1 MASWWL
7 VYEDVAKGAAGSSAL
22 PVIALPEGIFTI
34 GRDSSCSLIL
44 VGSRVS
50 RRHAEIEVNGDE
62 IILRDLK
69 SRSGTLVDGQRT
81 KEAEL
86 SVNSIIEI
94 ASTRLRLVTELPEP
108 ERSATKNEETTSSDD
123 GSLSPFQ
130 AFLHTLAQS
139 SDPKEVLERSL
150 RGLVELIS
158 AERGFVLLEDEDSSR
173 FIPVASIH
181 LSDADEQSIISRTIC
196 RQAIK
201 GKSTIVINNS
211 AQDERC
217 KEAASLAQAFKPR
230 SVICSPLCFAGSTV
244 GVIYLDMAARV
255 GGVSEATSQL
265 VNTVTGFAASILGTG
280 RTRRKLLEAQRR
292 VQAIGMMMGDEEK
305 FIMGQGKASSELKS
319 LIQAA
324 AEQDITVLITGE
336 TGTGKEMVA
345 KALHRLSKRRG
356 NPFVP
361 VNCAA
366 LARDIMEAELFGV
379 KKGAFTGAEDD
390 RVGRFE
396 LASGGTLF
404 LDEVGDVPL
413 DIQVKLL
420 RVLQEQTVTRLGCTR
435 ARRLDFRLICAT
447 NVDIESK
454 VRDGDFRQDFYYR
467 INVFRL
473 ELPALRD
480 RQEAIMPLAE
490 HFLKVFTRRCQRNIK
505 GFTEDAK
512 ALLLKYG
519 WPGNIRELRNAIE
532 RAVVIERDE
541 MITPNCL
548 PVGSVIAPAKGS
560 MQEFLDTLPIEYDAA
575 RDEFDRHFFKM
586 HLEKSGGNQ
595 RAVSRDVK
603 IARNTLARR
612 LKKIGLIS

>member
-7 VYEDVAKGAAGSSAL
+7 VYEDVAKGAGNSSAL
-22 PVIALPEGIFTI
+22 PVISLEEGLFTI
-34 GRDSSCSLIL
+34 GRSPSCSLIL
-44 VGSRVS
+44 IGSRVS
-50 RRHAEIEVNGDE
+50 RQHAEIEVSGDNVQ
-62 IILRDLK
+62 LRDLN

-81 KEAEL
+81 KSAQLKENC
-86 SVNSIIEI
+86 VIEI
-94 ASTRLRLVTELPEP
+94 ASTRLRLVSELPEP
-108 ERSATKNEETTSSDD
+108 ERSTKKTEESVTKTD

-130 AFLHTLAQS
+130 SFLHSLAQS
-139 SDPKEVLERSL
+139 SEPKEVLERSL
-150 RGLVELIS
+150 RGLVEFIS
-158 AERGFVLLEDEDSSR
+158 AERGFVLLEDEESGR
-173 FIPVASIH
+173 FIPVASIQ
-181 LSDADEQSIISRTIC
+181 LSDSDEQAIISRTIC

-201 GKSTIVINNS
+201 EKKNIIINNS

-230 SVICSPLCFAGSTV
+230 SVICSPLCFAGNTV
-244 GVIYLDMAARV
+244 GVVYLDMSARV
-255 GGVSEATSQL
+255 GGIALSTSQL
-265 VNTVTGFAASILGTG
+265 VDTVTGFAASILGSG

-292 VQAIGMMMGDEEK
+292 VQAIGMMMGDEDK
-305 FIMGQGKASSELKS
+305 FILGAGKASAELKS
-319 LIQAA
+319 LIQVAS
-324 AEQDITVLITGE
+324 EQDISVLITGE

-345 KALHRLSKRRG
+345 KALHRLSKRRA

-379 KKGAFTGAEDD
+379 KRGAFTGAEDD
-390 RVGRFE
+390 RIGRFE

-435 ARRLDFRLICAT
+435 SRRLDFRLICAT
-447 NVDIESK
+447 NVDIETK
-454 VRDGDFRQDFYYR
+454 VREGDFRQDFYYR

-480 RQEAIMPLAE
+480 RQEAIMPLAD
-490 HFLKVFTRRCQRNIK
+490 HFLKVFTRRCQRNIA
-505 GFTEDAK
+505 GFTDDAK
-512 ALLLKYG
+512 ELLMNYG

-532 RAVVIERDE
+532 RAVVIERDG
-541 MITPNCL
+541 MVTPLSL
-548 PVGSVIAPAKGS
+548 PVGRVIAPAQGS
-560 MQEFLDTLPIEYDAA
+560 MEEFLESLPIVYDDA

-612 LKKIGLIS
+612 LKKIGLIP